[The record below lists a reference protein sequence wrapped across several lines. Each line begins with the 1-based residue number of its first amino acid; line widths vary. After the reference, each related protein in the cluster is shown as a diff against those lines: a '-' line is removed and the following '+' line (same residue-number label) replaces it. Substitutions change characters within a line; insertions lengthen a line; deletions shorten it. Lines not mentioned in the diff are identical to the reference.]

1 MKDLERNFMMPE
13 DISLKRN
20 NETRLLI
27 KSIKELERY
36 FYFLKDIPVINF
48 ISIKKWN
55 KKDELVLLDEYL
67 RILN

>member
-1 MKDLERNFMMPE
+1 MNDQEKYCLSPE

-36 FYFLKDIPVINF
+36 FYFIRKRNGSKVRLCNKYLK
-48 ISIKKWN
+48 
-55 KKDELVLLDEYL
+55 
-67 RILN
+67 ILN